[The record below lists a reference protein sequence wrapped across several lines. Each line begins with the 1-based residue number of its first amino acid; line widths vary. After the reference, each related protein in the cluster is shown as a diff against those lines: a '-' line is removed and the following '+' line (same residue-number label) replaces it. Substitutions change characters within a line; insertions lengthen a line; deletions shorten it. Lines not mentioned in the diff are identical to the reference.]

1 MTERDPLAQIRSQT
15 AAVIPAYQ
23 DEKHIGDIVR
33 RTRERLDYVLVVDD
47 GSSDQ
52 TAQRAREAGAEV
64 IVHNQNRGKGEA
76 IKTGLGYWFATANP
90 SRRTASGLDREVM
103 WVSLLDSDGQHLPEE
118 IDRFLAAAA
127 CATQPT
133 FLIGNRMNNLAG
145 MPFIRRVVNR
155 YMSSQISRLCGQE
168 IPDTQCG
175 FRMVDRQLV
184 PELLSGGNRFEY
196 ETEVLI
202 IASRRGYKIE
212 SVPIT
217 TVYSDQVSKIHPMR
231 DALRFLKLM
240 WRYRKTRT
248 PMMRTSNTGPIC
260 IAILWWLG
268 ITASGEQKTISQAGV
283 SLTYDTAA
291 FSKVEIVE
299 LQKQPLPHPR
309 DQLNVHPA
317 NLLFLFSVGS
327 EHVGAIKL
335 FPLGDKSV
343 QDLDAAYPE
352 LSERAETL
360 VQLLHD
366 RPALPQRHPSGRPKE
381 IPTIQNQMA
390 GSIS

>member
-1 MTERDPLAQIRSQT
+1 MVANSMTDRDPLAQIRSQT

-47 GSSDQ
+47 GSTDQ

-64 IVHNQNRGKGEA
+64 IVHYQNRGKGEA
-76 IKTGLGYWFATANP
+76 IKTGLGHWLA
-90 SRRTASGLDREVM
+90 REVT

-133 FLIGNRMNNLAG
+133 FLIGNRMNDLTG

-155 YMSSQISRLCGQE
+155 YMSSKISRLCGQN

-175 FRMVDRQLV
+175 FRMVGRHLV

-202 IASRRGYKIE
+202 IASRKGYRIE
-212 SVPIT
+212 SIPIT

-240 WRYRKTRT
+240 WRYRKL
-248 PMMRTSNTGPIC
+248 
-260 IAILWWLG
+260 A
-268 ITASGEQKTISQAGV
+268 
-283 SLTYDTAA
+283 
-291 FSKVEIVE
+291 
-299 LQKQPLPHPR
+299 
-309 DQLNVHPA
+309 
-317 NLLFLFSVGS
+317 
-327 EHVGAIKL
+327 
-335 FPLGDKSV
+335 
-343 QDLDAAYPE
+343 
-352 LSERAETL
+352 
-360 VQLLHD
+360 
-366 RPALPQRHPSGRPKE
+366 
-381 IPTIQNQMA
+381 
-390 GSIS
+390 